1 MITSI
6 SSEELSAYHP
16 SSLRFFQVI
25 TNQDGHFLSGNDF
38 FKKKFGIEHQ
48 QSSYSFSK
56 TILPEYTK
64 QYQAATETCIRQRL
78 TVPVELQHHL
88 PDIEDYLIYWEVS
101 LISTENDQPKQL
113 QWTGIS
119 VQDNNEKKTVAD
131 QLKQSELF
139 FRALIADSLDGMLL
153 VNEVG
158 TISFASASVAHI
170 LGFQPEELVGKNS
183 FDFVHADDMDL
194 CVSAFKDELNEAPK
208 QKFIGIRL
216 LQKSGDW
223 LWCMVRGHNQFS
235 NPAVGKML
243 IYFCD
248 DSYRRSIEAA
258 LIESR
263 ERFFHLIQNLNIGVI
278 LCDAE
283 GLIQLCNQT
292 CLELFHIQE
301 EELIGRSVFSTD
313 YIITDE
319 NSKPLIKDEYPIA
332 EAFRNKAVVRNCII
346 GVATIDRTHTIWL
359 QVNVQPVLE
368 KEDQLKHVIC
378 SFVDITEQRNL
389 SLQLKQ
395 QEQQKQKQLMQATI
409 DGQERERSE
418 ISRELHDNISQHL
431 TTTRLY
437 LEVVKDKTEGH
448 VLEMIAEAH
457 KGLMYI
463 INVIRSLS
471 QTLAPPELR
480 DIGLVES
487 IRDLCNHLKKLHPYQ
502 VEFEYDQFNEDKI
515 SDNMK
520 LMLFRI
526 IQEQVNNIIRHAEA
540 NRIMI
545 SLTATEA
552 EVRLHIA
559 DDGKG
564 FDTTLTKK
572 GLGLTNIFNRVNLF
586 DGGAEIL
593 TSPGNGCFLQVTA
606 PLA

>member
-6 SSEELSAYHP
+6 SSEELSAHH
-16 SSLRFFQVI
+16 SSSPRFFQVI

-38 FKKKFGIEHQ
+38 FKKKFGVQHL
-48 QSSYSFSK
+48 QSFSYSFSK
-56 TILPEYTK
+56 TISPEYIK
-64 QYQAATETCIRQRL
+64 QYQAAIEICIRQRI

-101 LISTENDQPKQL
+101 LIPTENDQLKQL
-113 QWTGIS
+113 QWTGTY
-119 VQDNNEKKTVAD
+119 VQHNIEKKKAAD

-153 VNEVG
+153 VNEIG

-170 LGFQPEELVGKNS
+170 LGFQPEELMGKNS
-183 FDFVHADDMDL
+183 FDFVHADDLEL
-194 CVSAFKDELNEAPK
+194 CVSAFKDELYKVPK

-216 LQKSGDW
+216 LQKSGEW

-278 LCDAE
+278 LSDPE

-292 CLELFHIQE
+292 CLDLFHVRE
-301 EELIGRSVFSTD
+301 DVLIGKSVFNTSNPV
-313 YIITDE
+313 IDE
-319 NSKPLIKDEYPIA
+319 NGNPLTQNEYPVA
-332 EAFRNKAVVRNCII
+332 EAVKTKAVVRNRII
-346 GVATIDRTHTIWL
+346 GVVTGERTIWL
-359 QVNVQPVLE
+359 QVNAQPIW
-368 KEDQLKHVIC
+368 EDGNQLKHVIC
-378 SFVDITEQRNL
+378 SFLDITEQRNL
-389 SLQLKQ
+389 ALQLKQ

-437 LEVVKDKTEGH
+437 LEVLKDKTDGH

-480 DIGLVES
+480 DIGLIES
-487 IRDLCNHLKKLHPYQ
+487 VRDLCDLLKKLHPYQ
-502 VEFEYDQFNEDKI
+502 VEFEHDQFNEDKI
-515 SDNMK
+515 PDNLK

-540 NRIMI
+540 NSIKI
-545 SLTATEA
+545 NLQAGKTETKLT
-552 EVRLHIA
+552 IA

-564 FDTTLTKK
+564 FDTTLVKK

-586 DGGAEIL
+586 DGHAEII
-593 TSPGNGCFLQVTA
+593 TSPGNGCFLQVTV
-606 PLA
+606 PLK

>member
-6 SSEELSAYHP
+6 SSEELSAHH
-16 SSLRFFQVI
+16 SSPHRFFQAI
-25 TNQDGHFLSGNDF
+25 TTQDGFCLSANDF
-38 FKKKFGIEHQ
+38 FKKKFGIQHL
-48 QSSYSFSK
+48 QSFSYSFSK
-56 TILPEYTK
+56 TISPEYTK
-64 QYQAATETCIRQRL
+64 QYQAAIETCIRQRL

-101 LISTENDQPKQL
+101 LMPTENDQPKQL
-113 QWTGIS
+113 QWTGIY
-119 VQDNNEKKTVAD
+119 VQHNIEKKKATD

-158 TISFASASVAHI
+158 TISFASASVVHI
-170 LGFQPEELVGKNS
+170 LGFQPEELIGKNS
-183 FDFVHADDMDL
+183 FDFVHADDLEL

-216 LQKSGDW
+216 LQKSGEW

-235 NPAVGKML
+235 NPDVGKML

-292 CLELFHIQE
+292 CLELFHVKE
-301 EELIGRSVFSTD
+301 EVLIGRSVFKAGNP
-313 YIITDE
+313 IIDE
-319 NSKPLIKDEYPIA
+319 NGKLLKQDEYPIA
-332 EAFRNKAVVRNCII
+332 EAVRTKAVVKNRII
-346 GVATIDRTHTIWL
+346 GVETGERTIWL
-359 QVNVQPVLE
+359 QVNAQPILE
-368 KEDQLKHVIC
+368 DGNWLKHVIC
-378 SFVDITEQRNL
+378 SFLDITEQRDL
-389 SLQLKQ
+389 ALQLKQ

-437 LEVVKDKTEGH
+437 LEVLKDKTDGH
-448 VLEMIAEAH
+448 VLEMIAETH

-463 INVIRSLS
+463 IDVIRSLS

-487 IRDLCNHLKKLHPYQ
+487 IRDLCDLLKKLHPYR
-502 VEFEYDQFNEDKI
+502 VEFEHDQFNEDKI
-515 SDNMK
+515 PDNLK

-526 IQEQVNNIIRHAEA
+526 IQEQINNIIRHAEA
-540 NRIMI
+540 NSITI
-545 SLTATEA
+545 NLQAVKTEA
-552 EVRLHIA
+552 KLIIA

-564 FDTTLTKK
+564 FDTTLVKK

-586 DGGAEIL
+586 DGHAEII
-593 TSPGNGCFLQVTA
+593 TSPGNGCFLQVTV
-606 PLA
+606 PLK